1 MLRVG
6 HLFILS
12 DEKLKKEA
20 TVIEALPD
28 TKFRVKLDEG
38 DEIIAY
44 LAGKMRLHYI
54 KVMMGDR
61 VTVELSPDGTKG
73 RIIYRK

>member
-1 MLRVG
+1 
-6 HLFILS
+6 LS
-12 DEKLKKEA
+12 DQKPKVDGS
-20 TVIEALPD
+20 VIEALPD
-28 TKFRVKLDEG
+28 TQFRVKLDDG
-38 DEIIAY
+38 REILAY

-61 VTVELSPDGTKG
+61 VTIELSPDEKRG

>member
-1 MLRVG
+1 MR
-6 HLFILS
+6 LFILS
-12 DEKLKKEA
+12 DEKLKKEG
-20 TVIEALPD
+20 TVTESLPD

-38 DEIIAY
+38 QEILAY

-54 KVMMGDR
+54 KVMIGDR
-61 VTVELSPDGTKG
+61 VTIELSPDGTKG